1 MVEIETRAHILS
13 CNEAGPVDV
22 LHKSI
27 DLLDQWLKDS
37 GTEVNLRKFL
47 IRYAHG
53 RGGRTMQE
61 IVEEAT
67 KICVDRV

>member
-1 MVEIETRAHILS
+1 
-13 CNEAGPVDV
+13 VDV

-27 DLLDQWLKDS
+27 NLLDRWLKDS